1 MQHLTTQGDAHY
13 YIESLQLNTRREIK
27 FISLLHERKISFKRL
42 KMDDLSF
49 FCFLSFFL
57 STARNAESSSSV
69 CCVHTKC
76 CTSFFFFSFFFFVV
90 VVVVVEHPLFPLSS
104 QPQRTDE
111 AIAAAA
117 AAAAAVVERAKLS
130 QQIKERHL
138 KQRVTQTNLQ
148 IFPVSIC

>member
-1 MQHLTTQGDAHY
+1 MRNPAAACVVRGRFVLTQNVAPP
-13 YIESLQLNTRREIK
+13 
-27 FISLLHERKISFKRL
+27 
-42 KMDDLSF
+42 
-49 FCFLSFFL
+49 
-57 STARNAESSSSV
+57 
-69 CCVHTKC
+69 
-76 CTSFFFFSFFFFVV
+76 FSFFFFFFVD
-90 VVVVVEHPLFPLSS
+90 VEHPLFPLSS

-117 AAAAAVVERAKLS
+117 AGGAAAAAGAAVVVERAKLS

>member
-1 MQHLTTQGDAHY
+1 MRNPAAACVVRGRFVLTQNVAPP
-13 YIESLQLNTRREIK
+13 
-27 FISLLHERKISFKRL
+27 
-42 KMDDLSF
+42 
-49 FCFLSFFL
+49 
-57 STARNAESSSSV
+57 
-69 CCVHTKC
+69 
-76 CTSFFFFSFFFFVV
+76 FSFFFLFF
-90 VVVVVEHPLFPLSS
+90 VVVEHPLFPLSS

-117 AAAAAVVERAKLS
+117 AGGAAAAAGGAAVVVERAKLS

>member
-1 MQHLTTQGDAHY
+1 
-13 YIESLQLNTRREIK
+13 
-27 FISLLHERKISFKRL
+27 
-42 KMDDLSF
+42 MDDLAFSF
-49 FCFLSFFL
+49 CLFFVFLSVFPRRVM
-57 STARNAESSSSV
+57 RNPAAA
-69 CCVHTKC
+69 CVVRGRFVLTQNVAPP
-76 CTSFFFFSFFFFVV
+76 FSFFFLFF
-90 VVVVVEHPLFPLSS
+90 VVVEHPLFPLSS

-117 AAAAAVVERAKLS
+117 AAGGAAVVVERAKLS

>member
-1 MQHLTTQGDAHY
+1 
-13 YIESLQLNTRREIK
+13 
-27 FISLLHERKISFKRL
+27 
-42 KMDDLSF
+42 MDDLAFSF
-49 FCFLSFFL
+49 CLFFVFLSVFPRRVM
-57 STARNAESSSSV
+57 RNPAAA
-69 CCVHTKC
+69 CVVRGRFVLTQNVAPP
-76 CTSFFFFSFFFFVV
+76 FSFFFFFFVD
-90 VVVVVEHPLFPLSS
+90 VEHPLFPLSS

-117 AAAAAVVERAKLS
+117 AGGAAAAAGGAAVVVERAKLS

>member
-1 MQHLTTQGDAHY
+1 M
-13 YIESLQLNTRREIK
+13 
-27 FISLLHERKISFKRL
+27 
-42 KMDDLSF
+42 
-49 FCFLSFFL
+49 
-57 STARNAESSSSV
+57 
-69 CCVHTKC
+69 
-76 CTSFFFFSFFFFVV
+76 
-90 VVVVVEHPLFPLSS
+90 EHPLFPLSS

-117 AAAAAVVERAKLS
+117 AAGGAAAAAGGAAVVVERAKLS